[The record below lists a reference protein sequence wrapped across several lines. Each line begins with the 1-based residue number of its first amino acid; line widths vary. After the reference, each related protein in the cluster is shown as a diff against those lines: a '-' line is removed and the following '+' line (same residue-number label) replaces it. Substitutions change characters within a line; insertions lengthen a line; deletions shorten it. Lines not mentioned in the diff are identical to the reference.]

1 MANKTL
7 SFSLKIDG
15 VKSQLSDLKELEKQL
30 AEIKKKIKDINDVG
44 MSKITD
50 EESKLT
56 VAINNTKKAIEE
68 RNKALNKE
76 MSDGSY
82 ACFNFSFNITGFCN
96 SPSINSISFIDIFS
110 TCGFKFFIL

>member
-56 VAINNTKKAIEE
+56 VAINNTKKLLRIAI
-68 RNKALNKE
+68 RR
-76 MSDGSY
+76 
-82 ACFNFSFNITGFCN
+82 
-96 SPSINSISFIDIFS
+96 
-110 TCGFKFFIL
+110 

>member
-76 MSDGSY
+76 MSDG
-82 ACFNFSFNITGFCN
+82 AQLARERKAWEQGNR
-96 SPSINSISFIDIFS
+96 D
-110 TCGFKFFIL
+110 LLRQ